1 MSLFVGIALFGMF
14 ACTAIFAM
22 ASIVDRKPQWFGY
35 EDSQTWQ
42 PREKK

>member
-1 MSLFVGIALFGMF
+1 VIAFMLLFGLV
-14 ACTAIFAM
+14 AVAAIFLL
-22 ASIVDRKPQWFGY
+22 SEIVLRNPQWFGY